1 MSDKLVW
8 VNADE
13 QTWSKAKDKITT
25 ALESSANAVLVA
37 PENVDRV
44 RELGKIKVA
53 SKGGRPDIIVVGQG
67 GEGDGT
73 LLLPKNIDESEDI
86 AAAKKLK
93 AGGATVAA
101 YVRLEGKEYEKLAAR
116 LGRICDFLIIEGK
129 DWKVIPLENL
139 LAELCGSGAKIIAK
153 ARDIDEAAVALQ
165 TLEKGAD
172 GVLIDTDDT
181 GKIREI
187 VRAITAKQAEIP
199 LMPVTITAIKDAGTG
214 DRVCIDTCS
223 LMTPGEGMLIGNQ
236 SGGLFLVQSE
246 AEESPYV
253 ASRPF
258 RVNAGAV
265 HEYVLV
271 GDKTRYLSELASGDP
286 TLVVGKDG
294 SAKKATI
301 GRVKIERRPLLFIE
315 AEADGRKITAIL
327 QNAETIKLVAVD
339 GRSIAVTKLKP
350 GDKVL
355 ARLESAGRHFGMKIE
370 ETIIEK

>member
-1 MSDKLVW
+1 MSGKLVW
-8 VNADE
+8 VDAD
-13 QTWSKAKDKITT
+13 QPWDKAKAKVTT

-37 PENVDRV
+37 PENVDRA
-44 RELGKIKVA
+44 RELGKITVVA
-53 SKGGRPDIIVVGQG
+53 KGGHPDVTLVGVD

-73 LLLPKNIDESEDI
+73 RPLPKDLDKSADL
-86 AAAKKLK
+86 AAAKTLK
-93 AGGATVAA
+93 AGGAKVAA
-101 YVRLEGKEYEKLAAR
+101 YVRLRGKEYEKLAA
-116 LGRICDFLIIEGK
+116 LMGRACDFLIVEGQ

-139 LAELCGSGAKIIAK
+139 IAEIGGKGAKIIAK
-153 ARDIDEAAVALQ
+153 ARDLAEASVALE

-172 GVLIDTDDT
+172 GVLIETDDV
-181 GKIREI
+181 GKIRAI
-187 VRAITAKQAEIP
+187 ARAVAAQQARVPLVPATVTAVKE
-199 LMPVTITAIKDAGTG
+199 AGTG
-214 DRVCIDTCS
+214 DRVCIDTCT

-271 GDKTRYLSELASGDP
+271 GDKTRYLSELASGDAA
-286 TLVVGKDG
+286 LVVGKDG
-294 SAKKATI
+294 SAKKATV
-301 GRVKIERRPLLFIE
+301 GRVKIERRPLLYVE

-327 QNAETIKLVAVD
+327 QNAETIKLVAAD
-339 GRSIAVTKLKP
+339 GSSIAVTKLKP
-350 GDKVL
+350 GDQVL
-355 ARLESAGRHFGMKIE
+355 ARLERAGRHFGMKID